1 MWMDVIMTKQNVY
14 LHQLEKDGWNDIQAY
29 HIENES
35 AWRSVAII
43 AICALVIVSTF
54 AIYMVN
60 QDKHKVLVFEKDSL
74 GNITTLGL
82 ASKTI
87 NVDNKIIAH
96 QLANFIIALREVP
109 KDSVLKR
116 RNIDIV
122 HKMTDYAIKA
132 EIDQMFIAHYSKY
145 IDTVIAV
152 NLNQIKPLES
162 GRSWE
167 ISWSEE
173 TVLADGVAGKTTN
186 YSSVISFIRKD
197 SLDTKTQLV
206 NPIGLLITYIH
217 PVEDINA
224 K

>member
-1 MWMDVIMTKQNVY
+1 MGNLIRIRN
-14 LHQLEKDGWNDIQAY
+14 
-29 HIENES
+29 
-35 AWRSVAII
+35 
-43 AICALVIVSTF
+43 
-54 AIYMVN
+54 
-60 QDKHKVLVFEKDSL
+60 KVLVFEKDSL

-96 QLANFIIALREVP
+96 QLANFTIALREVP
-109 KDSVLKR
+109 KDAVLKR

-122 HKMTDYAIKA
+122 HKMTDPAIKA
-132 EIDQMFIAHYSKY
+132 QIDQMFITQYSKY

-162 GRSWE
+162 GKSWE
-167 ISWSEE
+167 ISWSEQE
-173 TVLADGVAGKTTN
+173 VLADGNTGKTTN
-186 YSSVISFIRKD
+186 FSSVISFIRKD

>member
-1 MWMDVIMTKQNVY
+1 MTKQNVY
-14 LHQLEKDGWNDIQAY
+14 LHQLEKDGWNDVQAY

-43 AICALVIVSTF
+43 AIFALLIVSIF

-109 KDSVLKR
+109 KDAALKR

-122 HKMTDYAIKA
+122 HKMTDPAIKTQ
-132 EIDQMFIAHYSKY
+132 IDQMFIIEYSKY
-145 IDTVIAV
+145 VDSVITV

-162 GRSWE
+162 GKSWE
-167 ISWSEE
+167 ISWNEQE
-173 TVLADGVAGKTTN
+173 VLADGSAGKTTN

>member
-1 MWMDVIMTKQNVY
+1 MNKPTISSNVY
-14 LHQLEKDGWNDIQAY
+14 LNQMEQDGWNDIQAY

-43 AICALVIVSTF
+43 AICALVIVSLF
-54 AIYMVN
+54 AMYMVN

-82 ASKTI
+82 ATKTI

-96 QLANFIIALREVP
+96 QLANFITALREVP
-109 KDSVLKR
+109 KDTRLKR

-122 HKMTDYAIKA
+122 HKMIDPKIKPQIDEMLIKEYSRAI
-132 EIDQMFIAHYSKY
+132 DS
-145 IDTVIAV
+145 VIAV

-162 GRSWE
+162 GKSWE
-167 ISWSEE
+167 ISWSEVE
-173 TVLADGVAGKTTN
+173 ILADGSNGKATN
-186 YSSVISFIRKD
+186 FSSVVTFIRRD
-197 SLDTKTQLV
+197 SIDTQIQLV
-206 NPIGLLITYIH
+206 NPIGLFITYIN

>member
-1 MWMDVIMTKQNVY
+1 MTKQNVY
-14 LHQLEKDGWNDIQAY
+14 LHQLEKDGWNDVQAY

-43 AICALVIVSTF
+43 AICALVIVSIF

-96 QLANFIIALREVP
+96 QLANFTIALREVP
-109 KDSVLKR
+109 KDAVLKR

-122 HKMTDYAIKA
+122 HKMTDPAIKA
-132 EIDQMFIAHYSKY
+132 QIDQMFITQYSKY

-162 GRSWE
+162 GKSWE
-167 ISWSEE
+167 ISWSEQE
-173 TVLADGVAGKTTN
+173 VLADGSTGKTTN
-186 YSSVISFIRKD
+186 FSSVISFIRKD